1 MLVLDETV
9 FYRREHDPPT
19 TSTRWV
25 TGNRNIGYCKISCG
39 TAYLNPVVLR
49 RNRPTAYH
57 IGVVARPGP
66 TRHAVVSSEAIVS
79 TDQYR
84 RVGLKPIPD
93 DTASRTIPL
102 TSVSLQ
108 AYSTLVCEVVVIA

>member
-1 MLVLDETV
+1 MRVLDDAV
-9 FYRREHDPPT
+9 FYRREHDSPT
-19 TSTRWV
+19 ISIRWV
-25 TGNRNIGYCKISCG
+25 TGNRNIGYCKIGCG
-39 TAYLNPVVLR
+39 TAYLNAVVLR

-84 RVGLKPIPD
+84 RVGLKPIP
-93 DTASRTIPL
+93 R
-102 TSVSLQ
+102 
-108 AYSTLVCEVVVIA
+108 